1 MAAILGGLDFLY
13 ARFFAFV
20 SLFATG
26 MLGFVLAANLIQAL
40 VFMLL
45 STIYMALVLPHH
57 EHEEEH
63 EGGVGQPVQNH

>member
-1 MAAILGGLDFLY
+1 
-13 ARFFAFV
+13 
-20 SLFATG
+20 
-26 MLGFVLAANLIQAL
+26 MLTTLIQAL